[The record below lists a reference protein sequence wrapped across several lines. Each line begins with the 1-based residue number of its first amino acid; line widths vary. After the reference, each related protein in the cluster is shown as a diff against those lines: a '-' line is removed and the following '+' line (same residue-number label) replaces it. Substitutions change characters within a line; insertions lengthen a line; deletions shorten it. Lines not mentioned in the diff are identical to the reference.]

1 MNHKLVKILFLIA
14 LPVGISHA
22 VTVETAGVMINTDGV
37 PGLEVSLST
46 TSNRF
51 QTAVDGVFV
60 NDTGDFIIDGDNG
73 DFKLAL
79 KNKNVIINGD
89 YSRVI
94 LMGYINELIISGDG
108 NHVTIAEDVS
118 RISATGDNNIVNSS
132 GNVDYINTGD
142 GNKLRSSMLSSLNK

>member
-1 MNHKLVKILFLIA
+1 MNHKLVKILFLIV

-22 VTVETAGVMINTDGV
+22 VTVETAQVMIDTG
-37 PGLEVSLST
+37 LST
-46 TSNRF
+46 SSNRF

-73 DFKLAL
+73 DFKLVL